1 MLNIETKELKIN
13 DKLKRK
19 IEMIGRF
26 TNTTP
31 IINNSYV
38 KNITGTN
45 VAYVM
50 PHIIVI
56 NNNKYLIF
64 DECDDVYVNTFKSK
78 ISFDYHNNHA
88 TPVDLFMF
96 MDEDKFPIP
105 VAHNGFR
112 TRIEIENYVN
122 KLKEMYDV
130 NYYEVKP
137 NKDFTNLSFTPKND
151 IEKIIRIIPIKDND
165 KFKSNKL
172 ELGVITINLSNIR
185 STDGTQLYKNIFK
198 TSKVPT

>member
-31 IINNSYV
+31 IINNGYV

-56 NNNKYLIF
+56 KN
-64 DECDDVYVNTFKSK
+64 
-78 ISFDYHNNHA
+78 
-88 TPVDLFMF
+88 
-96 MDEDKFPIP
+96 
-105 VAHNGFR
+105 
-112 TRIEIENYVN
+112 N
-122 KLKEMYDV
+122 KLKEMYDI
-130 NYYEVKP
+130 NYYEVIP
-137 NKDFTNLSFTPKND
+137 NKDFTNLSFMPKND

>member
-19 IEMIGRF
+19 IELIGRF

-31 IINNSYV
+31 IINNGSI
-38 KNITGTN
+38 KNITSTN
-45 VAYVM
+45 VAY
-50 PHIIVI
+50 
-56 NNNKYLIF
+56 
-64 DECDDVYVNTFKSK
+64 
-78 ISFDYHNNHA
+78 
-88 TPVDLFMF
+88 
-96 MDEDKFPIP
+96 
-105 VAHNGFR
+105 NGFR

-130 NYYEVKP
+130 NYYEVIP

-165 KFKSNKL
+165 KFKSIKL
-172 ELGVITINLSNIR
+172 KLGIITINLSNIKGIN
-185 STDGTQLYKNIFK
+185 GTPLYKNIFK
-198 TSKVPT
+198 TMP